1 MKAGEILRNM
11 LGRKPDLDEKSV
23 HDRILDL
30 ESRSLWID
38 LELGSKENQSLETCA
53 YSKDMLESLED
64 ERNLLLLLANVM
76 YRREKLLKERKTL
89 LV

>member
-1 MKAGEILRNM
+1 M
-11 LGRKPDLDEKSV
+11 LGKKPDLDEKSV

-38 LELGSKENQSLETCA
+38 LELGSKENQSFETCA

-64 ERNLLLLLANVM
+64 ERNLLALLANVM
-76 YRREKLLKERKTL
+76 YRREKLLKKCK
-89 LV
+89 

>member
-1 MKAGEILRNM
+1 MKAGEILIKM
-11 LGRKPDLDEKSV
+11 MGRKPDLDEKSV

-76 YRREKLLKERKTL
+76 YRREKLLKKCK
-89 LV
+89 

>member
-1 MKAGEILRNM
+1 MNISKILNSM
-11 LGRKPDLDEKSV
+11 LGRKPDLDEKAV
-23 HDRILDL
+23 HDRILEL

-38 LELGSKENQSLETCA
+38 SELALKENQSLETCA

-76 YRREKLLKERKTL
+76 YRREKLLRKCK
-89 LV
+89 

>member
-11 LGRKPDLDEKSV
+11 LGKKPDLDEKSV

-30 ESRSLWID
+30 ENRSLWID

-76 YRREKLLKERKTL
+76 YRREKLLRERK
-89 LV
+89 

>member
-1 MKAGEILRNM
+1 MKAGEILMKRM
-11 LGRKPDLDEKSV
+11 GSKPDLDEKSV

-53 YSKDMLESLED
+53 YSKDMLESRED
-64 ERNLLLLLANVM
+64 ERNLLVLLANVM
-76 YRREKLLKERKTL
+76 YRREKLLKERK
-89 LV
+89 

>member
-1 MKAGEILRNM
+1 MKAGEILNNM

-76 YRREKLLKERKTL
+76 YRREKLLKERK
-89 LV
+89 

>member
-1 MKAGEILRNM
+1 MNAGQILNNM
-11 LGRKPDLDEKSV
+11 LGKKPDLDEKSV

-38 LELGSKENQSLETCA
+38 SELESKENQSLETCT

-64 ERNLLLLLANVM
+64 ERNLLTLLTNVM
-76 YRREKLLKERKTL
+76 YRREKMLRECK
-89 LV
+89 

>member
-1 MKAGEILRNM
+1 MKAGEILIKM
-11 LGRKPDLDEKSV
+11 MGRKPDLDEKSV

-76 YRREKLLKERKTL
+76 YRREKLLKERK
-89 LV
+89 

>member
-1 MKAGEILRNM
+1 MNAGQILRNM
-11 LGRKPDLDEKSV
+11 LGKKPDLDEKSV

-30 ESRSLWID
+30 ENRSLWID

-64 ERNLLLLLANVM
+64 ERNLLALLANVM
-76 YRREKLLKERKTL
+76 YRREKLLKKCK
-89 LV
+89 

>member
-1 MKAGEILRNM
+1 MNAGQILRNM
-11 LGRKPDLDEKSV
+11 LGKKPDLDEKSV

-76 YRREKLLKERKTL
+76 YRREKLLKERK
-89 LV
+89 

>member
-1 MKAGEILRNM
+1 MNISKILNSM
-11 LGRKPDLDEKSV
+11 LGRKPDLDEKAV
-23 HDRILDL
+23 HDRILEL

-38 LELGSKENQSLETCA
+38 SELASKENQSFETCA

-76 YRREKLLKERKTL
+76 YRREKLLRKCK
-89 LV
+89 

>member
-11 LGRKPDLDEKSV
+11 MGRKPDLDEKSV

-76 YRREKLLKERKTL
+76 YRREKLLKECK
-89 LV
+89 

>member
-1 MKAGEILRNM
+1 MKTGEILIKM
-11 LGRKPDLDEKSV
+11 MGRKPDLDEKSV

-76 YRREKLLKERKTL
+76 YRREKLLKERK
-89 LV
+89 

>member
-1 MKAGEILRNM
+1 MNISKILDSM
-11 LGRKPDLDEKSV
+11 LGRKPDLDEKAV
-23 HDRILDL
+23 HDRILEL

-38 LELGSKENQSLETCA
+38 FELASKENQSFETCA

-76 YRREKLLKERKTL
+76 YRREKLLRKCK
-89 LV
+89 

>member
-1 MKAGEILRNM
+1 MKAGEILM
-11 LGRKPDLDEKSV
+11 KMMGRKPDLDEKSV

-53 YSKDMLESLED
+53 YSKGMLESLED

-76 YRREKLLKERKTL
+76 YRREKLLKERK
-89 LV
+89 

>member
-1 MKAGEILRNM
+1 MKAGEILM
-11 LGRKPDLDEKSV
+11 KMMGRKPDLDEKSV

-76 YRREKLLKERKTL
+76 YRREKLLKERK
-89 LV
+89 

>member
-1 MKAGEILRNM
+1 MKAGEILIKM
-11 LGRKPDLDEKSV
+11 MGRKPDLDEKSV

-76 YRREKLLKERKTL
+76 YRREKLLRKCK
-89 LV
+89 

>member
-1 MKAGEILRNM
+1 MNAGQILIKM
-11 LGRKPDLDEKSV
+11 MGRKPDLDEKSV

-30 ESRSLWID
+30 ENRSLWID

-64 ERNLLLLLANVM
+64 ERNLLALLANVM
-76 YRREKLLKERKTL
+76 YRREKLLKKCK
-89 LV
+89 

>member
-1 MKAGEILRNM
+1 MKAGESLIKM
-11 LGRKPDLDEKSV
+11 MGRKPDLDEKSV

-76 YRREKLLKERKTL
+76 YRREKLLKERK
-89 LV
+89 

>member
-1 MKAGEILRNM
+1 MKAGKILINM
-11 LGRKPDLDEKSV
+11 LGKKPDLNEKSV
-23 HDRILDL
+23 HDRIIDL

-38 LELGSKENQSLETCA
+38 SELGLKENQSLETCA

-76 YRREKLLKERKTL
+76 YRREKLLRERKGM
-89 LV
+89 

>member
-1 MKAGEILRNM
+1 MKAGEILIKM
-11 LGRKPDLDEKSV
+11 MGRKPDLDEKSV

-76 YRREKLLKERKTL
+76 YRREKLLRERK
-89 LV
+89 

>member
-11 LGRKPDLDEKSV
+11 LGKKPDLDEKSV

-76 YRREKLLKERKTL
+76 YRREKLLKERK
-89 LV
+89 

>member
-1 MKAGEILRNM
+1 MNISKILDSM
-11 LGRKPDLDEKSV
+11 LGRKPDLDEKAV
-23 HDRILDL
+23 HDRILEL

-38 LELGSKENQSLETCA
+38 FELASKENQSFETCA

-76 YRREKLLKERKTL
+76 YRREKLLRKCR
-89 LV
+89 

>member
-1 MKAGEILRNM
+1 MNAGQILRNM
-11 LGRKPDLDEKSV
+11 LGKKPDLDEKSV

-30 ESRSLWID
+30 ENRSLWID

-64 ERNLLLLLANVM
+64 ERNLLALLANVM
-76 YRREKLLKERKTL
+76 YRREKLLKERK
-89 LV
+89 

>member
-1 MKAGEILRNM
+1 MKSGKILINM
-11 LGRKPDLDEKSV
+11 LGKKPDLNEKSV
-23 HDRILDL
+23 HDRIIDL

-38 LELGSKENQSLETCA
+38 SELGLKENQSLETCA

-76 YRREKLLKERKTL
+76 YRREKLLRERKGM
-89 LV
+89 

>member
-1 MKAGEILRNM
+1 MNAGEILIKM
-11 LGRKPDLDEKSV
+11 MGRKPDLDEKSV

-76 YRREKLLKERKTL
+76 YRREKLLKKCK
-89 LV
+89 

>member
-1 MKAGEILRNM
+1 MKAGEILM
-11 LGRKPDLDEKSV
+11 KMMGRKPDLDEKSV

-76 YRREKLLKERKTL
+76 YRREKLLRKCK
-89 LV
+89 

>member
-1 MKAGEILRNM
+1 MNISKILNSM

-76 YRREKLLKERKTL
+76 YRREKLLKERK
-89 LV
+89 

>member
-1 MKAGEILRNM
+1 MKAGEILMKM

-38 LELGSKENQSLETCA
+38 LELGSKENQYLETCA

-76 YRREKLLKERKTL
+76 YRREKLLKERK
-89 LV
+89 

>member
-1 MKAGEILRNM
+1 MNTGQILRNM
-11 LGRKPDLDEKSV
+11 LGKKPDLDEKSV

-38 LELGSKENQSLETCA
+38 SELGLKENQSLETCA

-76 YRREKLLKERKTL
+76 YRREKLLKERK
-89 LV
+89 

>member
-1 MKAGEILRNM
+1 MKAGEILMKM

-64 ERNLLLLLANVM
+64 ERNLLALLANVM
-76 YRREKLLKERKTL
+76 YRREKLLKERK
-89 LV
+89 

>member
-11 LGRKPDLDEKSV
+11 MGRKPDLDEKSV

-64 ERNLLLLLANVM
+64 ERNLLALLANVM
-76 YRREKLLKERKTL
+76 YRREKLLKKCK
-89 LV
+89 

>member
-11 LGRKPDLDEKSV
+11 LGKKPDLDEKSV

-30 ESRSLWID
+30 ENRSLWID

-76 YRREKLLKERKTL
+76 YRREKLLKERK
-89 LV
+89 

>member
-1 MKAGEILRNM
+1 MKAGKILMNM
-11 LGRKPDLDEKSV
+11 LGKKPDLDEKSV
-23 HDRILDL
+23 HDRIIDL

-38 LELGSKENQSLETCA
+38 SELGSKENQSLETCA

-76 YRREKLLKERKTL
+76 YRREKLLRERK
-89 LV
+89 

>member
-1 MKAGEILRNM
+1 MKAGEILNNM

-76 YRREKLLKERKTL
+76 YRREKLLRKCK
-89 LV
+89 

>member
-1 MKAGEILRNM
+1 MNAGQILRNM
-11 LGRKPDLDEKSV
+11 MGRKPDLDEKSV

-76 YRREKLLKERKTL
+76 YRREKLLKERK
-89 LV
+89 

>member
-1 MKAGEILRNM
+1 MIKIKAGEILMKM

-76 YRREKLLKERKTL
+76 YRREKLLKERK
-89 LV
+89 

>member
-1 MKAGEILRNM
+1 MKAGEILIKM
-11 LGRKPDLDEKSV
+11 MGRKPDLDEKSV

-64 ERNLLLLLANVM
+64 ERNLLALLANVM
-76 YRREKLLKERKTL
+76 YRREKLLKKCK
-89 LV
+89 